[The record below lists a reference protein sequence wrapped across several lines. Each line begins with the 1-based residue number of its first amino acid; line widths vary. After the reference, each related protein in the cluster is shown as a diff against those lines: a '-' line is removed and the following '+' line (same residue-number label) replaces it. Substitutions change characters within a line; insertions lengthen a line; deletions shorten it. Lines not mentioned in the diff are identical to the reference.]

1 MAIQDKFNKPNV
13 IYKITKDIDLAG
25 ETLTIP
31 EGCTLDFQ
39 GGSFSNGT
47 ITFNNTKI
55 INSNTTVFYNIEP
68 SGTISVD
75 IILEW
80 FNINKEDS
88 TATIQ
93 SIIDFVSTNNK
104 AILIKSNKYNINTIN
119 LKGVSIFGEYR
130 SFRSADYTF
139 ISNSENYAIIINNG
153 TLENVGI
160 LNNIGNG
167 VDASSTDRKLVLN
180 NVYIATHTRKVGS
193 VGLNIG
199 TDNAAIQSI
208 ASSYNNVTVRNFDSC
223 FVFNQY
229 CNANSYT
236 DLYALNTTSAKSTYA
251 YYIKCHGS
259 SFREIRSESNFEYS
273 VFATNESYCNSI
285 FNMWSE
291 GIAGINKVTLN
302 GFANFIDNPVN
313 SINIDSVGVNNIV
326 RGMKNAAFGFYDSYE
341 TQGNNFIPNSSFL
354 IPVRGSWSAAY
365 FNQITTLDNKNAI
378 SYNSSAS
385 GTISIN
391 YTITDP
397 DIIKSVIGKRV
408 LAMVTG
414 KLLVKGNVSIRL
426 RYKVE
431 GSPYFNQAA
440 TGGSFS
446 LESSTVFVTG
456 IIPSNA
462 NAIDL
467 YIYGSNL
474 APSTEAL
481 IFTNAIFTYGSKP
494 ISSFSPRYLTDQDS
508 VNLVVTTDN
517 RPTKVSIGFQCF
529 DSTLNKPIWV
539 KTISESGVTWVDAT
553 GTTV

>member
-1 MAIQDKFNKPNV
+1 
-13 IYKITKDIDLAG
+13 
-25 ETLTIP
+25 
-31 EGCTLDFQ
+31 
-39 GGSFSNGT
+39 
-47 ITFNNTKI
+47 
-55 INSNTTVFYNIEP
+55 
-68 SGTISVD
+68 
-75 IILEW
+75 
-80 FNINKEDS
+80 
-88 TATIQ
+88 
-93 SIIDFVSTNNK
+93 
-104 AILIKSNKYNINTIN
+104 
-119 LKGVSIFGEYR
+119 
-130 SFRSADYTF
+130 
-139 ISNSENYAIIINNG
+139 
-153 TLENVGI
+153 
-160 LNNIGNG
+160 
-167 VDASSTDRKLVLN
+167 
-180 NVYIATHTRKVGS
+180 
-193 VGLNIG
+193 
-199 TDNAAIQSI
+199 
-208 ASSYNNVTVRNFDSC
+208 
-223 FVFNQY
+223 
-229 CNANSYT
+229 
-236 DLYALNTTSAKSTYA
+236 
-251 YYIKCHGS
+251 
-259 SFREIRSESNFEYS
+259 
-273 VFATNESYCNSI
+273 
-285 FNMWSE
+285 MWSE

-354 IPVRGSWSAAY
+354 IPIRGSWSEGY
-365 FNQITTLDNKNAI
+365 FNQIATLDNKNAI

-385 GTISIN
+385 GIISIN

-414 KLLVKGNVSIRL
+414 KLLVQGNVSIRL

-431 GSPYFNQAA
+431 GSSYFNQTA

-467 YIYGSNL
+467 YIYGSDL
-474 APSTEAL
+474 VPSTEAL

-517 RPTKVSIGFQCF
+517 RPTKVSKGFQCF

-539 KTISESGVTWVDAT
+539 KAISESGVTWIDAT
-553 GTTV
+553 GATV